1 MKRPPEIDQ
10 ERMSDADEHLPLRVC
25 VFDLF
30 HPDDLFLVEDL
41 DRVESPVVLR
51 PDEMDTAKRTGS

>member
-1 MKRPPEIDQ
+1 MKRPPKVDQ
-10 ERMSDADEHLPLRVC
+10 ERVSDADEHFPLRVC

-41 DRVESPVVLR
+41 DRVESTVVL
-51 PDEMDTAKRTGS
+51 